1 MQPNPNPPHPYEN
14 RRPYRY
20 AHLAFVVTSLLCF
33 TLLTGVLVMWARSY
47 LHVDSWVV
55 SSMVQPTNPP
65 VAFVSPVSGLMM
77 RPEFSKSPLNHLR
90 HLPTWHSESGWFYI
104 PRFSLWFVRGFA
116 KSRRNLVSIPAEN
129 VRTHLAAIGS
139 LAVPYWAVAAV
150 AAVCPAVWLWRFRRM
165 RFSDQ
170 PIRFG
175 VGQIMGGTTAASIA
189 MFGYREIGL
198 AGILLMA
205 NVLLAA
211 VPAYLFAR
219 WSVRP
224 EVATLRFPS
233 RLGSVVLFLWSCVAA
248 MYFAHQ
254 IVYQHAVTEAQNK
267 RCQEPNPK
275 MVPDTLFPS
284 RLAQRALA
292 SPKASRITCSESSA
306 EKHKSS

>member
-1 MQPNPNPPHPYEN
+1 MQPNPNPPQPNEN
-14 RRPYRY
+14 RPPYRY
-20 AHLAFVVTSLLCF
+20 AHLAFAVTSLLCF

-47 LHVDSWVV
+47 LHVDSW
-55 SSMVQPTNPP
+55 SCAAWVQSTKRPT
-65 VAFVSPVSGLMM
+65 ARVSPISGLMM

-116 KSRRNLVSIPAEN
+116 KSEGAWYPYRPD
-129 VRTHLAAIGS
+129 VRAHLAAIGS
-139 LAVPYWAVAAV
+139 LAVPYWAIAAV
-150 AAVCPAVWLWRFRRM
+150 AAASPAAWLWRFRRM

-170 PIRFG
+170 PLQFG
-175 VGQIMGGTTAASIA
+175 VGQLMGGTTAVCIA

-198 AGILLMA
+198 AGILFMA
-205 NVLLAA
+205 NVILAA

-224 EVATLRFPS
+224 EVATLRFQL

-254 IVYQHAVTEAQNK
+254 IVYQTAVTEAWANWGA
-267 RCQEPNPK
+267 
-275 MVPDTLFPS
+275 DTAPPS
-284 RLAQRALA
+284 LPR
-292 SPKASRITCSESSA
+292 SK
-306 EKHKSS
+306 